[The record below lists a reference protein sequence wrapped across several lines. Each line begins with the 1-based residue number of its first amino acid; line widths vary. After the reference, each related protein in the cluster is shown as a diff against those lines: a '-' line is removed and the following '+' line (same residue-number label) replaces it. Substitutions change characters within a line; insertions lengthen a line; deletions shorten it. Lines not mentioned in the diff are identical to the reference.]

1 MLMMFGLDGKVAL
14 VTGGSRG
21 IGKAVAI
28 AFADAGADVA
38 IVGRDG
44 RALET
49 ALSELRAAGHRA
61 EAFTADL
68 SRLEEIESMIG
79 SVKAKLGP
87 IDILVNA
94 AGIAI
99 PEPATSV
106 SEETWTAVIDT
117 NLKGAFFC
125 ASLVGRDM
133 IERRTGVIINVSSE
147 EGLVAVPGHAVY
159 CISKAAMIHMTRVLA
174 VEWGGQGLRVNCI
187 APAAVKTQMNQGY
200 WLNDKEAY
208 SWVVGRIPLGRVSH
222 VEEVTGAALYLASD
236 ASSFVTGAV
245 LVVDGGISAGFPR
258 RL

>member
-1 MLMMFGLDGKVAL
+1 MAQVTPAQQLFDLTGEVAL

-87 IDILVNA
+87 IDILICN
-94 AGIAI
+94 
-99 PEPATSV
+99 
-106 SEETWTAVIDT
+106 
-117 NLKGAFFC
+117 
-125 ASLVGRDM
+125 
-133 IERRTGVIINVSSE
+133 
-147 EGLVAVPGHAVY
+147 
-159 CISKAAMIHMTRVLA
+159 
-174 VEWGGQGLRVNCI
+174 
-187 APAAVKTQMNQGY
+187 VKTLDVRPQPQRPY
-200 WLNDKEAY
+200 
-208 SWVVGRIPLGRVSH
+208 
-222 VEEVTGAALYLASD
+222 TG
-236 ASSFVTGAV
+236 FTG
-245 LVVDGGISAGFPR
+245 P
-258 RL
+258 